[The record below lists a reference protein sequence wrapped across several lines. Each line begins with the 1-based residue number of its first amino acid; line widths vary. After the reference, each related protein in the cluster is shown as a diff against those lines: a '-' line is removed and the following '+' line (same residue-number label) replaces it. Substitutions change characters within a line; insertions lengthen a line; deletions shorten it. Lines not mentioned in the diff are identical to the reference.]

1 MQHLSFSH
9 AGDLGDIVASLA
21 VIKQMGGG
29 SLFITDRG
37 DGRRESMKGARF
49 EAIRPLL
56 EAQPYLNLV
65 GWMDDPHTDH
75 DFSDFRHDHV
85 PNEDLAT
92 WQGRHVGVKTCLDP
106 WLLAYRSP
114 KSIGRVIVARSFRY
128 QNQDFPWK
136 RLVAQYRKQIL
147 FVGLPDEHRHF
158 QIAAGAIVE
167 YQPTRDLL
175 EMAELIA
182 GCDLFIGNQSCPFW
196 IAAGL
201 GVKLIQETYLQV
213 QNSTIKR
220 PNTKYFTRQPFD
232 L

>member
-1 MQHLSFSH
+1 MTRNTFTH
-9 AGDLGDIVASLA
+9 AGDLGDVIASLA

-29 SLFITDRG
+29 DLFITDRG
-37 DGRRESMKGARF
+37 DGRRESMRGQRY
-49 EAIRPLL
+49 EIIRPLL
-56 EAQPYLNLV
+56 EAQPYIGKV
-65 GWMDDPHTDH
+65 QWHDDPKTDY

-85 PNEDLAT
+85 PNQDLAT
-92 WQGRHVGVKTCLDP
+92 WQFRHVNVEPCLDP

-114 KSIGRVIVARSFRY
+114 KSIGRVVVARSFRY
-128 QNQDFPWK
+128 QNQDFPWR
-136 RLVAQYRKQIL
+136 RLVSQYRKQII

-158 QIAAGAIVE
+158 QIAAGSIVE
-167 YQPTRDLL
+167 YQPTSNLL
-175 EMAELIA
+175 EVAELIA

-201 GVKLIQETYLQV
+201 GVKLIQETYLAV

-220 PNTKYFTRQPFD
+220 PNARYFTRQPFD